1 MKILPPVT
9 SLKVT
14 YLPIERLKPHPQNS
28 RSHTKKQIRSMAEA
42 IKTYGWTNPI
52 LIDELDNVLAG
63 HARLAAAKLLGMQ
76 TVPTICIPR
85 LTEAQKRAYVIADN
99 RMNEVVG
106 KWDRGMLALEY
117 EVIKLLDQ
125 EFDLSSTGFKLDD
138 IAIILDNAVPV
149 RKEALPL
156 PALQA
161 TPVSMLGDLWWM
173 DEHRLLCGDARD
185 PAQFELLMQGE
196 RADVVIAPAPYNVPV
211 SGHMVRRGQ
220 HREFVMASGEMS
232 PAEFSHF
239 LKTVFANLIRFSVNG
254 SIHFLWTDWRH
265 LTEMIEAT
273 AQYTE
278 RKNVIC
284 WNKQT
289 AGLGAFY
296 RNQHELIFVMKSGM
310 GKHQNNF
317 KLGQNGRHRTNVW
330 DYPGLSG
337 FTKDRSEQLAMHPC
351 VQPVAMIV
359 EALRDCSRK
368 GDIVL
373 DCFGG
378 SGTTMIAAG
387 QVGRKARLM
396 ELDPLYVDVAIR
408 RWQAETGGKA
418 FLGDTGLSFELVEQ
432 KGREGHD

>member
-1 MKILPPVT
+1 MNESVLASPLAVIYLAT
-9 SLKVT
+9 SLLV
-14 YLPIERLKPHPQNS
+14 PHPQNS
-28 RSHTKKQIRSMAEA
+28 RLHSKADIKKLAAA
-42 IKTYGWTNPI
+42 ILKFGWTNPI
-52 LIDELDNVLAG
+52 LIDDDFNVLAG
-63 HARLAAAKLLGMQ
+63 HCRLEAAKRLGLEE
-76 TVPTICIPR
+76 VPTIC
-85 LTEAQKRAYVIADN
+85 LSHMSAAEKRAYIIADN

-106 KWDRGMLALEY
+106 KWDRGMLALEC
-117 EVIKLLDQ
+117 ETIKLLEPD
-125 EFDLSSTGFKLDD
+125 FDLSSTGFKIDE
-138 IAIILDNAVPV
+138 IAIILDNAVTARNEVP
-149 RKEALPL
+149 PL
-156 PALQA
+156 PALQSA
-161 TPVSMLGDLWWM
+161 PVSMLGDLWWM
-173 DEHRLLCGDARD
+173 GEHRLLCGDARD
-185 PAQFELLMQGE
+185 PAQFTLLMQDE
-196 RADVVIAPAPYNVPV
+196 LAHIVIAPTPYNVPV

-232 PAEFSHF
+232 PPEFTDF
-239 LKTVFANLIRFSVNG
+239 LTTIFANLIRFSTDG
-254 SIHFLWTDWRH
+254 SIHYLWMDWRH
-265 LTEMIEAT
+265 LTEMVEAT

-296 RNQHELIFVMKSGM
+296 RNQHELILVMKSGK

-317 KLGQNGRHRTNVW
+317 KLSQNGRHRTNVW

-337 FTKDRSEQLAMHPC
+337 FTKDRSEQLKMHPC

-359 EALRDCSRK
+359 EALKDCSRK

-378 SGTTMIAAG
+378 SGTTMIAAE

-408 RWQAETGGKA
+408 RWQADTGLKA
-418 FLGDTGLSFELVEQ
+418 FLGDTGLSFEQVEQ
-432 KGREGHD
+432 KGREEHD